1 MTAAVAPTRSPTFS
15 ERVLGALAVLG
26 VVVAFSLSSTLIKR
40 AESPGV
46 LVAFWRLVATTI
58 VWNLFLSLD
67 RPAGDD
73 AARAPSARAWRV
85 LRPEPRHLLRQA
97 RLTTA
102 WPTRRSSGQWRR
114 SSSCPLAPSSSESA
128 AIPPRLVVRR
138 VVAFGG
144 VAIVLLSA
152 PATGDATVGGNVFGF
167 IAMLLLTGY
176 VVSTRHFRRDMD
188 VAVFMATICPI
199 GALAVLPVAFVADGD
214 VFGLSGRGWSYML
227 LLTFTLRRRR
237 ERAPR
242 TAQRRS
248 RSAPLRSRRCRNQRW
263 RSCGPTCCWV
273 RPCGRGSSSASPSR
287 SVACSRFIVLN
298 QRAERVRLLAIRPA
312 A

>member
-1 MTAAVAPTRSPTFS
+1 MTAAVTPTRSPTFDA
-15 ERVLGALAVLG
+15 RVLGTLAVLG

-46 LVAFWRLVATTI
+46 LVAFWRLVAATI
-58 VWNLFLSLD
+58 VWNLFLRSTGRRVTMRHVRQALV
-67 RPAGDD
+67 PGVFFGLNLAIFFAGRDSQQRGQRGTHRVNG
-73 AARAPSARAWRV
+73 AVLHRAPW
-85 LRPEPRHLLRQA
+85 RQA
-97 RLTTA
+97 LPRA
-102 WPTRRSSGQWRR
+102 PRS
-114 SSSCPLAPSSSESA
+114 A
-128 AIPPRLVVRR
+128 RLVVRR

-199 GALAVLPVAFVADGD
+199 GALAVLPVALADGD

-227 LLTFTLRRRR
+227 LLTFTSGVATNGLLVYTQKTDPDRHHCD
-237 ERAPR
+237 RAGAA
-242 TAQRRS
+242 T
-248 RSAPLRSRRCRNQRW
+248 SA
-263 RSCGPTCCWV
+263 G
-273 RPCGRGSSSASPSR
+273 GR
-287 SVACSRFIVLN
+287 VVLL
-298 QRAERVRLLAIRPA
+298 VVG
-312 A
+312 